1 MDRTTRLVI
10 RRTAAL
16 AACLAL
22 GAGPVAA
29 DAPWVHTQQ
38 GERQTG
44 IPSTQ
49 MPGKLRDVGFDQN
62 LGAAVPL
69 DLVFRDETGRDVR
82 LAELMRGKPVI
93 LTLVYYKC
101 PMLCTMVLNGLSS
114 TLQMVKFDVGKEFD
128 VITVSFDPRETPE
141 LAAEKKAAY
150 LHRYGRAGAAA
161 GWHFLTGTQ
170 ENIDALTRAVGF
182 RYIWD
187 EQFKQFA
194 HASGILVLTPDGHI
208 SKYFY
213 GVEYPP
219 TDVRMGLVD
228 AADGK
233 IGNVVDQILLYCF
246 HYDPA
251 TGKYGAAVMTI
262 VRITAVLTM
271 LALAAF
277 ILSMRRRERRAIAT
291 VRG

>member
-1 MDRTTRLVI
+1 MHQARFA
-10 RRTAAL
+10 RRVGF
-16 AACLAL
+16 CLAL
-22 GAGPVAA
+22 AGAAGPAHA
-29 DAPWVHTQQ
+29 DAPWVHVPRA
-38 GERQTG
+38 ERQTG
-44 IPSTQ
+44 IPSGQ
-49 MPGKLRDVGFDQN
+49 MPGKLKDVGFDQN
-62 LGAAVPL
+62 LGAQVPMN
-69 DLVFRDETGRDVR
+69 LVFRDEAGQEVR
-82 LAELMRGKPVI
+82 LADLTRGKPVI
-93 LTLVYYKC
+93 LSLVYYKC
-101 PMLCTMVLNGLSS
+101 PMLCTMVLNGLTS
-114 TLQMVKFDVGKEFD
+114 TLQMVKFDAGKEFN
-128 VITVSFDPRETPE
+128 VITVSFDPRETPQ

-150 LHRYGRAGAAA
+150 LARYGRAGAEK

-170 ENIDALTRAVGF
+170 ESIDALTQAAGF

-194 HASGILVLTPDGHI
+194 HASGILVLTPEGVI

-219 TDVRMGLVD
+219 TDVRLGLVD

-262 VRITAVLTM
+262 IRITAILTM
-271 LALAAF
+271 VALATF
-277 ILSMRRRERRAIAT
+277 ILTMRRRERRAMAT

>member
-1 MDRTTRLVI
+1 MLQRATRLGRPLGLLLCGALVAG
-10 RRTAAL
+10 AA
-16 AACLAL
+16 
-22 GAGPVAA
+22 AA
-29 DAPWVHTQQ
+29 DAPWVHAPQA
-38 GERQTG
+38 ERQTG

-62 LGAAVPL
+62 LGAQVPL
-69 DLVFRDETGRDVR
+69 DLVFRDEAGHDVT
-82 LAELMRGKPVI
+82 LQSLLRGKPVI
-93 LTLVYYKC
+93 LSLVYYKC
-101 PMLCTMVLNGLSS
+101 PMLCTLVLNGLSS
-114 TLQMVKFDVGKEFD
+114 TLQMVKFDAGKEFD

-150 LHRYGRAGAAA
+150 LQRYGRPGAEA

-182 RYIWD
+182 RYVWD

-194 HASGILVLTPDGHI
+194 HASGIMVLTPGGVV

-213 GVEYPP
+213 GVEYAP
-219 TDVRMGLVD
+219 TDVRLGLVD
-228 AADGK
+228 AAGGK
-233 IGNVVDQILLYCF
+233 VGNVVDQILLYCF

-262 VRITAVLTM
+262 VRITAILTM
-271 LALAAF
+271 AALAIF
-277 ILSMRRRERRAIAT
+277 ILTMRRRDRRTMAT

>member
-1 MDRTTRLVI
+1 MYPAARLG
-10 RRTAAL
+10 RCL
-16 AACLAL
+16 GFLLCLA
-22 GAGPVAA
+22 GAAGPARA
-29 DAPWVHTQQ
+29 DAPWVHAPRVD
-38 GERQTG
+38 RQTG
-44 IPSTQ
+44 IPSEQ

-62 LGAAVPL
+62 LGAQVPM

-82 LAELMRGKPVI
+82 LAELTRGKPVI
-93 LTLVYYKC
+93 LSLVYYKC
-101 PMLCTMVLNGLSS
+101 PMLCTMVLNGLTS
-114 TLQMVKFDVGKEFD
+114 TLQMVKFDAGKEFD
-128 VITVSFDPRETPE
+128 VITVSFDARETPQ

-150 LHRYGRAGAAA
+150 LARYGRPGAED

-170 ENIDALTRAVGF
+170 ENIDALTQAAGF

-187 EQFKQFA
+187 EPFKQFA
-194 HASGILVLTPDGHI
+194 HASGILVLTPDGVI

-219 TDVRMGLVD
+219 NDVRLGLVD

-262 VRITAVLTM
+262 VRITAILTM
-271 LALAAF
+271 LALAIF
-277 ILSMRRRERRAIAT
+277 ILAMRRRDRRAMAT

>member
-1 MDRTTRLVI
+1 M
-10 RRTAAL
+10 
-16 AACLAL
+16 
-22 GAGPVAA
+22 
-29 DAPWVHTQQ
+29 
-38 GERQTG
+38 
-44 IPSTQ
+44 
-49 MPGKLRDVGFDQN
+49 
-62 LGAAVPL
+62 
-69 DLVFRDETGRDVR
+69 DLVFRDEAGRDVH
-82 LAELMRGKPVI
+82 LAELTRGKPVI
-93 LTLVYYKC
+93 LSLVYYKC
-101 PMLCTMVLNGLSS
+101 PMLCTMVLNGLTS

-128 VITVSFDPRETPE
+128 VITVSFDPRETPQ

-150 LHRYGRAGAAA
+150 LARYGRAGAAN

-170 ENIDALTRAVGF
+170 ESIDALTQAVGF

-194 HASGILVLTPDGHI
+194 HASGILVLTPDGRI

-219 TDVRMGLVD
+219 TDVRLGLVD

-251 TGKYGAAVMTI
+251 TGKYGAAVMAI

-271 LALAAF
+271 LALATF
-277 ILSMRRRERRAIAT
+277 ILTMRRRERRAMAT